1 MKRGC
6 IYLVYLIATVLM
18 TTFAKA
24 QVDPHFSQYYIYPH
38 YMNPASTG
46 LIEGDYRVSGIYRN
60 QWSNI
65 STPYST
71 AAITADFTTNKNM
84 NYGANILNQTAGNG
98 GYSLLNGY
106 ASLAYTGLKFGFEG
120 YQHIVLGM
128 QAGFISRRIDPT
140 KFQMGDQWNPI
151 TGYSPINPTSEQW
164 TNTSTSV
171 LDMGAGALYYD
182 GNPEK
187 SKNAFLGVAAFH
199 INKPKDP
206 FNPQTKGYIPMR
218 ITVHGGM
225 NFLLSEFVSMTPHF
239 LYMSQGSAYELM
251 IGDYFEVN
259 ASDETDFL
267 FGLNYRYKDAI
278 SPFAGITNKGFT
290 IAATYDVNM
299 STLGKMANGAGSV
312 EITLSYMIKNP
323 EKFSLKC
330 PHL

>member
-106 ASLAYTGLKFGFEG
+106 ASLAFTGLKFGFEG

-182 GNPEK
+182 ADGPGA
-187 SKNAFLGVAAFH
+187 NAHV
-199 INKPKDP
+199 K
-206 FNPQTKGYIPMR
+206 
-218 ITVHGGM
+218 
-225 NFLLSEFVSMTPHF
+225 
-239 LYMSQGSAYELM
+239 
-251 IGDYFEVN
+251 
-259 ASDETDFL
+259 
-267 FGLNYRYKDAI
+267 
-278 SPFAGITNKGFT
+278 
-290 IAATYDVNM
+290 IAALT
-299 STLGKMANGAGSV
+299 GAPALTVADLFRGIRSAQG
-312 EITLSYMIKNP
+312 LASAQARK
-323 EKFSLKC
+323 L
-330 PHL
+330 